1 MELVSLVAGVSILPA
16 VASVLMV
23 VVVAVVVPLVALVTG
38 AGCSMD
44 DHLTVLPVNFRA

>member
-1 MELVSLVAGVSILPA
+1 MAGVSILPA

-38 AGCSMD
+38 TGSCV
-44 DHLTVLPVNFRA
+44 DHHLAVLPVNFRA

>member
-1 MELVSLVAGVSILPA
+1 MAGVSILPT

-38 AGCSMD
+38 TGCSVD